1 MPMDSTRQT
10 GTNPNPSPEL
20 QPPAAALP
28 PEATGDSDDSDAD
41 VPFRAAGRSS
51 ETDDDD
57 AESCS
62 GGFSGG
68 LFIGIATDDATDKFE
83 DDDDMTVEVDMTE
96 VDSMMAVPWW
106 RRTGEYA
113 ANGDG
118 GCAPAEGGGKLAGG
132 GRAAAESNRL
142 FWEAC
147 IAHGY

>member
-1 MPMDSTRQT
+1 MDSTRQT
-10 GTNPNPSPEL
+10 ETTNPNPSTEL

-28 PEATGDSDDSDAD
+28 REATGDSEESDAD
-41 VPFRAAGRSS
+41 VWVGTAGRSS

-68 LFIGIATDDATDKFE
+68 VFIGIASDDAREKFE
-83 DDDDMTVEVDMTE
+83 EDDDMTVEVDMAE
-96 VDSMMAVPWW
+96 VDSKMAVPWW

-113 ANGDG
+113 ASGGDG
-118 GCAPAEGGGKLAGG
+118 GCAPPECGGKLAGG